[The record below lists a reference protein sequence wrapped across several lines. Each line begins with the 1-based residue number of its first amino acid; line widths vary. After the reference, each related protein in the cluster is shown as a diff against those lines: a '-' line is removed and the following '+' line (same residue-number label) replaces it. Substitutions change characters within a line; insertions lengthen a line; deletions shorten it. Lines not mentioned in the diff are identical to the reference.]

1 MGDETRSGRISYGVT
16 AVGLS
21 LAGLVVVRATTD
33 AEPFL
38 RDIGEGL
45 VTVVLA
51 AVVAVLGVSL
61 DRFDVRPEDVSRVF
75 GWTLLGGAAMTGA
88 TGWFIYFQAVEGAG
102 IAKPYLA
109 VATPAAVG
117 ALAGTIVG
125 VYDAQQRAALAR
137 VDAERENL
145 ALLNRLLR
153 HNVRNG
159 VNVIHSRVDSLR
171 RDDLGEDG
179 RRDLSIID
187 RRADRIADLVERVQ
201 FLTDRPQDLRP
212 VALAPA
218 VEAAVDTIR
227 DATGP
232 AANVDSIR
240 INVPPGTYVRADEG
254 LSDLIELLLLDVIER
269 SDAEK
274 PTVRVLARAEGS
286 IVTLEAAVSAPDGA
300 APAPPSTAGEVASA
314 GRGFVRSLAARY
326 DGTVALE
333 ASGTAIVATLQR
345 TARGSDA
352 PSPGDSVSRRKR
364 DLPPLQGGSNE

>member
-1 MGDETRSGRISYGVT
+1 MGDETRPGRISYGVT

-21 LAGLVVVRATTD
+21 LAGLVVVRATMD

-38 RDIGEGL
+38 RDIGEGF

-51 AVVAVLGVSL
+51 TVIAVLGVSL
-61 DRFDVRPEDVSRVF
+61 DRFDVRPEDVTRVF

-88 TGWFIYFQAVEGAG
+88 TGWFIYFQAVEGTD

-117 ALAGTIVG
+117 ALAGTVVG
-125 VYDAQQRAALAR
+125 VYDGQRRAALAR

-159 VNVIHSRVDSLR
+159 VNVIHGRVDSLR
-171 RDDLGEDG
+171 RGDLDEAG

-201 FLTDRPQDLRP
+201 VLTGRPQDLRP

-218 VEAAVDTIR
+218 VEAAADTIR

-232 AANVDSIR
+232 AANVASVR
-240 INVPPGTYVRADEG
+240 IDVPPGTYVSADEG
-254 LSDLIELLLLDVIER
+254 LSDLIELLLLDAIER
-269 SDAEK
+269 SDAGE
-274 PTVRVLARAEGS
+274 PTVRVIASVEGP
-286 IVTLEAAVSAPDGA
+286 IVTLEAAVSAPDDA
-300 APAPPSTAGEVASA
+300 TADPPSTASGVAAA
-314 GRGFVRSLAARY
+314 GRDFVRSLAARY

-333 ASGTAIVATLQR
+333 ASGTAIVATLRR
-345 TARGSDA
+345 TARGSEA
-352 PSPGDSVSRRKR
+352 PSPGESGIYPR
-364 DLPPLQGGSNE
+364 SNGESDE